1 MNFLAISP
9 YVFGSNLTWYSV
21 FMLFG
26 AIVTYIISDYLYKKE
41 PDSKKCPDLMLNT
54 LIVAFPSGLLGARI
68 WYVLSEWDYY
78 FNDPI
83 EILKVWN
90 GGLAIQGGVMLGVL
104 VGVTYVVNKCRK
116 FGIMSGRVY

>member
-1 MNFLAISP
+1 MNFLEISP
-9 YVFGSNLTWYSV
+9 YVFGSDLTWYSV

-26 AIVTYIISDYLYKKE
+26 AIITYIISDYLYKKE
-41 PDSKKCPDLMLNT
+41 PDSEKCPDLMLNT
-54 LIVAFPSGLLGARI
+54 LIIAFPAGLLGARI

-90 GGLAIQGGVMLGVL
+90 ED
-104 VGVTYVVNKCRK
+104 
-116 FGIMSGRVY
+116 